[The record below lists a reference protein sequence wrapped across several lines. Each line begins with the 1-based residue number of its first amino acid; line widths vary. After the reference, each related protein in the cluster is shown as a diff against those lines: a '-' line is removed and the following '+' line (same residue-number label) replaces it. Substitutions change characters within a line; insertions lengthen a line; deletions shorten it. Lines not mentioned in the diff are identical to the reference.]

1 MKYDIQ
7 RFDTVGNF
15 VHNLTIV
22 WDDDNNKK
30 KVRPKTI
37 KIGEQNYTPQ
47 QETDSTWTFNFPEGV
62 DFSTISLEN
71 FEKNYDY
78 VINPGALVVGQDLTD
93 KRIYMNPDYYGLFEH
108 EHRKW
113 LFGFYSDIGY
123 SKEVVESFLYYLDGG
138 TTGPFDDKYK
148 TFLTGSINSL
158 RAISHHNDG
167 NHIDLLTG
175 VLENIAY
182 TINGTFYFSPYI
194 DGSKIGVV
202 KSLDATCPLLDVLQL
217 EQGWMSNT
225 TIHCKVKNFNSR
237 YGFALGIDNKE
248 ANIGFFDPTG
258 FSGASIG
265 NQRILEAKKGN
276 TLIRTFRDWR
286 KPKLGDNLN
295 GQTIKIV
302 YPSSKPIYN
311 TGYETS
317 FLNNEYIVTDGD
329 YMIREAG
336 TYDQVDGASDYSW
349 VIEDYIYSIE
359 IIGRGSD
366 GYFTESVDT
375 IYKTTTRI
383 KTTYGSGGNPT
394 QEIQSQTE
402 DIRKKE
408 ITLPSDI
415 GTFVSTTSNMG
426 ITFQVDDLRVSTKS
440 YSLQSLQG
448 TDNLQNKMILISD
461 FPTNIDKV
469 WFPSLPSMNEYGQF
483 DIPSQYT
490 LFSGEKDFTTDY
502 YVYMI
507 SVSIWPTFDMQG
519 QPSAPYSFIISG
531 QNMGGSSTICAKT
544 YGSSDVDTW
553 NKPIIP
559 NQAPQSYTL
568 AEAGLKTSSPLYP
581 YIKKLVWD
589 E

>member
-7 RFDTVGNF
+7 RFDTVDNS

-30 KVRPKTI
+30 KVRPKMI
-37 KIGEQNYTPQ
+37 KIGEQSYTPQ
-47 QETDSTWTFNFPEGV
+47 QETDSTWIFNFPEGV

-78 VINPGALVVGQDLTD
+78 VINPISLAVGQDLTN
-93 KRIYMNPDYYGLFEH
+93 KRIYMSPDYYGYYDDYLD
-108 EHRKW
+108 KW
-113 LFGFYSDIGY
+113 GFDFYKGMGYSDN
-123 SKEVVESFLYYLDGG
+123 VVDGFFDYLDGG
-138 TTGPFDDKYK
+138 TTGPGFDPAK
-148 TFLTGSINSL
+148 TFLVGSKDSL
-158 RAISHHNDG
+158 EAISDHIDG
-167 NHIDLLTG
+167 NYINYVSSSSGL
-175 VLENIAY
+175 LENVEASPNGSLFTSSFFKGDLIG
-182 TINGTFYFSPYI
+182 TINEI
-194 DGSKIGVV
+194 DE
-202 KSLDATCPLLDVLQL
+202 TCPFLNIFQL
-217 EQGWMSNT
+217 EQGWNSD
-225 TIHCKVKNFNSR
+225 TIIKCKVRDYKNP
-237 YGFALGIDNKE
+237 YGFALNLTPEERFRVCGI
-248 ANIGFFDPTG
+248 
-258 FSGASIG
+258 SGASIG

-276 TLIRTFRDWR
+276 TLIRTFYDWR

-302 YPSSKPIYN
+302 YPSGYPIYN

-359 IIGRGSD
+359 IIGRGSE
-366 GYFTESVDT
+366 GYFTESIDT

-383 KTTYGSGGNPT
+383 KTTFGSGGNPT

-408 ITLPSDI
+408 TTLPSDI

-426 ITFQVDDLRVSTKS
+426 ITFQVDDLRISTKS

-469 WFPSLPSMNEYGQF
+469 WFPSLPPMNEYGQF
-483 DIPSQYT
+483 NIPSQYT
-490 LFSGEKDFTTDY
+490 LFSGEKDFGSDY

-507 SVSIWPTFDMQG
+507 SVSIWPTYDMQG

-568 AEAGLKTSSPLYP
+568 AEAGLKTSSPLYS

>member
-1 MKYDIQ
+1 
-7 RFDTVGNF
+7 
-15 VHNLTIV
+15 
-22 WDDDNNKK
+22 
-30 KVRPKTI
+30 
-37 KIGEQNYTPQ
+37 
-47 QETDSTWTFNFPEGV
+47 
-62 DFSTISLEN
+62 
-71 FEKNYDY
+71 
-78 VINPGALVVGQDLTD
+78 
-93 KRIYMNPDYYGLFEH
+93 
-108 EHRKW
+108 
-113 LFGFYSDIGY
+113 
-123 SKEVVESFLYYLDGG
+123 
-138 TTGPFDDKYK
+138 
-148 TFLTGSINSL
+148 
-158 RAISHHNDG
+158 
-167 NHIDLLTG
+167 
-175 VLENIAY
+175 
-182 TINGTFYFSPYI
+182 
-194 DGSKIGVV
+194 
-202 KSLDATCPLLDVLQL
+202 
-217 EQGWMSNT
+217 
-225 TIHCKVKNFNSR
+225 
-237 YGFALGIDNKE
+237 
-248 ANIGFFDPTG
+248 
-258 FSGASIG
+258 
-265 NQRILEAKKGN
+265 
-276 TLIRTFRDWR
+276 
-286 KPKLGDNLN
+286 
-295 GQTIKIV
+295 
-302 YPSSKPIYN
+302 
-311 TGYETS
+311 
-317 FLNNEYIVTDGD
+317 
-329 YMIREAG
+329 MIRETG

-359 IIGRGSD
+359 IYGRGSD

-394 QEIQSQTE
+394 QQIQSQTE

-415 GTFVSTTSNMG
+415 GTFVSITSNMG
-426 ITFQVDDLRVSTKS
+426 ITFQVDDLRISTKS

-483 DIPSQYT
+483 NIPSQYT

-507 SVSIWPTFDMQG
+507 SVSIWPTYDSHG
-519 QPSAPYSFIISG
+519 QPSAPYTFVISG